1 MWVYY
6 SVLVVN
12 QAGFYFPPKHG
23 LIAGNHDGYS
33 SDCLYD
39 GSVNPRPLRYML
51 LLNFPSIHL
60 HSTFIIAFRPVIIQA
75 ARSLDH
81 GLIEACDRAPIPMAG
96 RSLHAGIPCSLIKTF
111 TQIIVLLSE
120 KSWFL
125 VMNVQVK
132 LVLSN
137 KDDIGQ
143 KKNCWYNLNDQ
154 CNNSSIQCSAELT
167 YTIERGIVH
176 DGWGHSYSILT
187 YLSFIQKMIKLT
199 YI

>member
-1 MWVYY
+1 MICRMINVYIEIYTIYNHELGSCTFTFKPALRSSLFYSSLCTRPPLMWVYY

-96 RSLHAGIPCSLIKTF
+96 PSLCRNSL
-111 TQIIVLLSE
+111 
-120 KSWFL
+120 
-125 VMNVQVK
+125 
-132 LVLSN
+132 
-137 KDDIGQ
+137 
-143 KKNCWYNLNDQ
+143 
-154 CNNSSIQCSAELT
+154 
-167 YTIERGIVH
+167 
-176 DGWGHSYSILT
+176 
-187 YLSFIQKMIKLT
+187 
-199 YI
+199 